1 MFANFRVKQ
10 VICSGVLQVFAQA
23 VGQRV
28 WFKTN
33 VKKRKPQQLQILQVM
48 AAMCWGIACSF
59 GSLDQWFL
67 QQVVKSAPS
76 ALEDNFDFE
85 IFSTFFP
92 GHRAP
97 RRFRTK
103 TADDEIRWSKKK
115 WRSGLRRL
123 SVFSFK
129 QNIPTLLFREEQHLH
144 WQLGI
149 TNHVETFGMFDTWLR
164 WTKVNLGFEV
174 VPICDALDWTVKLLA
189 YQMGQNF
196 GGLPEIWREIT
207 PKQLGKLL
215 WHFALLAPRK
225 VRKLESISQVTRHAG
240 WPTGGKMTTS
250 AQGSEECPWMEIGI

>member
-123 SVFSFK
+123 SVFFRLNK
-129 QNIPTLLFREEQHLH
+129 TYQHFCLGKNNISTGSLGSQIMWKPLGCLTLDSGELRI
-144 WQLGI
+144 WSC
-149 TNHVETFGMFDTWLR
+149 TNLWR
-164 WTKVNLGFEV
+164 
-174 VPICDALDWTVKLLA
+174 LDWTVKLLA
-189 YQMGQNF
+189 YQMAKFLGGYRRF
-196 GGLPEIWREIT
+196 GGRFP
-207 PKQLGKLL
+207 PK
-215 WHFALLAPRK
+215 
-225 VRKLESISQVTRHAG
+225 
-240 WPTGGKMTTS
+240 
-250 AQGSEECPWMEIGI
+250 